1 VEVAAI
7 LPLSKKTDLPAYF
20 GTRHRAAVGLAEQTD
35 AVVIVV
41 SEERGQVTVFKD
53 ESIIHIN
60 DNIELSKVLR
70 EHTGENTT
78 TSGLK
83 RQTVELGIA
92 AMICLD
98 QYNGHLVQFRPGPR
112 DPDKP
117 GGSRG
122 IHEPGS
128 PRWRSLPHRPA
139 VSGFSSA
146 VQAH

>member
-60 DNIELSKVLR
+60 DNIELSKVYA
-70 EHTGENTT
+70 NTPART
-78 TSGLK
+78 PPP
-83 RQTVELGIA
+83 A
-92 AMICLD
+92 A
-98 QYNGHLVQFRPGPR
+98 
-112 DPDKP
+112 
-117 GGSRG
+117 
-122 IHEPGS
+122 
-128 PRWRSLPHRPA
+128 
-139 VSGFSSA
+139 
-146 VQAH
+146 